1 MHCEDDARNETGSPM
16 KKTIAASLAS
26 DPRIAQAKKLMLDT
40 IADHQR
46 NITGIRPPHA
56 ESQQSYH
63 EMLAEFRQER
73 GAPLFYPYIGSGIG
87 KGPLVEL
94 ADGSIKYDFISG
106 IGVHHWGHS
115 HPALIEAMLD
125 AALQDTVMQGNL
137 EQNAE
142 SLEVANLLLEGA
154 NRKGARLKHC
164 FLSTSGAMANEN
176 AFKII
181 FQKNSPADRILA
193 FEGCFAGRT
202 LAMAQITDKPL
213 YRAGLPSIL
222 SVDYIPFFDPSRPAE
237 SIKTA
242 CEHLGRYLER
252 YPGKHAAMIFEL
264 VLGEGGFYAGSRD
277 FFAALMDILKQNSIA
292 VLVDEIQTFSRTTEL
307 FAFQYLG
314 LDAYADVVTVGK
326 SAQVCATLFT
336 EEFNPRPGL
345 LSQTFISSTSAL
357 FAAKVI
363 IRGLI
368 EGDYF
373 GTDGKVARLH
383 DHFEKRLIGIADRYP
398 ELVAGPYGI
407 GVMIAFTPFNGDA
420 EKVKRF
426 IHALFHAG
434 VICFYAGH
442 DMSRVRFLIPV
453 GAVTFEDIDAVASI
467 VEETLLRVLGQN

>member
-1 MHCEDDARNETGSPM
+1 M
-16 KKTIAASLAS
+16 KKTIAATLAS
-26 DPRIAQAKKLMLDT
+26 DPRVAQAKKLLLDT
-40 IADHQR
+40 IAEHQHS
-46 NITGIRPPHA
+46 ITGIRPPNA
-56 ESQQSYH
+56 ESQQSY
-63 EMLAEFRQER
+63 EGMLAEFGEER
-73 GAPLFYPYIGSGIG
+73 GAPLFYPYVGSGIG
-87 KGPLVEL
+87 RGPLVEL

-115 HPALIEAMLD
+115 HPALIEASLD

-142 SLEVANLLLEGA
+142 SLEVASLLLEGA

-181 FQKNSPADRILA
+181 FQKKNPADRILA

-222 SVDYIPFFDPSRPAE
+222 SVDYIPFYDPSRPTG
-237 SIKTA
+237 SIKTS
-242 CEHLGRYLER
+242 CEHLERYLER

-264 VLGEGGFYAGSRD
+264 ILGEGGFYAGSRD
-277 FFAALMDILKQNSIA
+277 FFAALMEILKQHDIA
-292 VLVDEIQTFSRTTEL
+292 ILVDEIQTFSRTTEL
-307 FAFQYLG
+307 FAFQHFE
-314 LDAYADVVTVGK
+314 LDDYVDVVTVGK
-326 SAQVCATLFT
+326 SAQVCATLFR
-336 EEFNPRPGL
+336 EDYNPRPGL

-357 FAAKVI
+357 FAARVI

-373 GTDGKVARLH
+373 GKDGKIARCH
-383 DHFEKRLIGIADRYP
+383 DHFEKRLTEIAERHP
-398 ELVAGPYGI
+398 GLVAGPYGI
-407 GVMIAFTPFNGDA
+407 GAMIAFTPFNGDP

-426 IHALFHAG
+426 IHALFQAG
-434 VICFYAGH
+434 VIAFYAGH
-442 DMSRVRFLIPV
+442 DLSRVRFLVPV
-453 GAVTFEDIDAVASI
+453 GAITFDDIDAVASI
-467 VEETLLRVLGQN
+467 IEETLALQVAQS